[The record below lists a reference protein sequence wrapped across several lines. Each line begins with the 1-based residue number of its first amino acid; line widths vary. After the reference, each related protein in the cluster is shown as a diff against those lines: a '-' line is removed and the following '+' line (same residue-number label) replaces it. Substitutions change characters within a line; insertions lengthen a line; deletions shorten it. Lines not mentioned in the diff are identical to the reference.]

1 MKYKILKD
9 FPGSP
14 DGSTVVHYKKDDE
27 VELTKSLADCVV
39 PEGWAKPVIEKT
51 FPQTKVVSRPQA
63 EPKRRGRKPKAAK

>member
-51 FPQTKVVSRPQA
+51 FPPQKVTQRPQA
-63 EPKRRGRKPKAAK
+63 KRGRKPKAAK